1 VRSLPFRD
9 EVGNVERTNARIA
22 FIEGEM
28 TDPERNSWLK
38 LFKSDPGELSL
49 EEKSESIS
57 KMQEVCLSSDAFL
70 PFRDNLDQA
79 SRRGVRYVVQ
89 PGGSLRDDLL
99 IKAAD
104 EYGMLMA
111 FSGIRL
117 FHH

>member
-1 VRSLPFRD
+1 
-9 EVGNVERTNARIA
+9 
-22 FIEGEM
+22 
-28 TDPERNSWLK
+28 
-38 LFKSDPGELSL
+38 
-49 EEKSESIS
+49 
-57 KMQEVCLSSDAFL
+57 MQEVCLSSDAFL

-79 SRRGVRYVVQ
+79 SRRGVRDVVQ

-99 IKAAD
+99 IEAAD